1 MARARII
8 LAAVLAAAA
17 LAVLAGPATASA
29 PAADAT
35 KFCNAYKKIGQ
46 GNNGNLSTPQEAKAT
61 LAKFKAAGKYAP
73 AKIKK
78 ASNTIVS
85 VLSKFAKY
93 SATDASD
100 VAKFLRSSDY
110 RNYGKAIS
118 TYFVY
123 AGTHCSGA

>member
-8 LAAVLAAAA
+8 LAAVLAVAA

-29 PAADAT
+29 PSANT
-35 KFCNAYKKIGQ
+35 KFCNAYNKIGQ
-46 GNNGNLSTPQEAKAT
+46 GDNGNLSTPAAARAT

-73 AKIKK
+73 PKIKK

-85 VLSKFAKY
+85 VLSKFARY
-93 SATDASD
+93 SAGDASD
-100 VAKFLRSSDY
+100 VANFLRSSDY
-110 RNYGKAIS
+110 KNYGKAIS
-118 TYFVY
+118 TYFLY